1 MNKIWFGP
9 AFAVMIAGPV
19 PAQDYR
25 KNFAECTKELGLPAD
40 PGSNPQK
47 LSDGHLLRRWN
58 LHSEA
63 QEAAFTD
70 CLTRKASRGS
80 SAASPRVLTGKT
92 APVRLHRPYP
102 QG

>member
-1 MNKIWFGP
+1 MNKIWFGL
-9 AFAVMIAGPV
+9 AFAVMIAGPA

-25 KNFAECTKELGLPAD
+25 KNFAECTKELGLPTE
-40 PGSNPQK
+40 PGSPQK
-47 LSDGHLLRRWN
+47 LSDGHRLHRWT

-80 SAASPRVLTGKT
+80 SPAPR
-92 APVRLHRPYP
+92 PRRPP
-102 QG
+102 S

>member
-1 MNKIWFGP
+1 MNKILFGL

-19 PAQDYR
+19 AAQDYR
-25 KNFAECTKELGLPAD
+25 KNFAECTKELGLPAE
-40 PGSNPQK
+40 PGSPQK
-47 LSDGHLLRRWN
+47 LSDGHRLHRWT

-80 SAASPRVLTGKT
+80 SAAPR
-92 APVRLHRPYP
+92 PRRPP
-102 QG
+102 S